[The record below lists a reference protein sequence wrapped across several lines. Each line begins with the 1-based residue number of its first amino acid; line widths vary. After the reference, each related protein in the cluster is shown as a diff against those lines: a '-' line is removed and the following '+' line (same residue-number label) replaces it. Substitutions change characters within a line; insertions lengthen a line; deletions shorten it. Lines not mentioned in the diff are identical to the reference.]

1 MASPPALGD
10 VLTALVNAV
19 STIFY
24 EIVSA
29 FAANAPALASI
40 IVAGLI
46 VGAVLR
52 YGRTW
57 FSELR
62 GLIPL

>member
-1 MASPPALGD
+1 MASPPGLGE

-19 STIFY
+19 TTIFY

-29 FAANAPALASI
+29 IAANAPAIASI
-40 IVAGLI
+40 LVAGLM
-46 VGAVLR
+46 VGAILR

-62 GLIPL
+62 GLIPF